1 MFRDMLSGSRA
12 IFIGLVFFV
21 LVVGASLLYSWHVHR
36 TTDAELAETQR
47 KVQPLENKNETL
59 TAANTVD
66 TSRVDFGQ
74 AGTDLETDDAQM
86 LNNTGVSP
94 IDETSEGLDLS
105 DAFLPDDFVS
115 EKVPAEEVPV
125 SPYGFGP
132 YPEVPADYPFTPFWL
147 RYQKD
152 PEIYDAKYTI
162 DRLKGKEL
170 LSRIMVK
177 AWTQGIRDFTGG
189 SFEATTGKYYLHLPN
204 TIYVEYDE
212 PYENEDGTFTRP
224 FAVVTSGNI
233 SLTPEQ
239 MQRGIAPPGV
249 RVIEGGSY
257 DPYEYLDLP

>member
-1 MFRDMLSGSRA
+1 MIFGDLLSSRA
-12 IFIGLVFFV
+12 IQVGLVFFV
-21 LVVGASLLYSWHVHR
+21 LVVSGSLLYSWHTFR
-36 TTDAELAETQR
+36 TTENELERSNRFLRGTEQQKATRPAEKVNVPTENESPGLVNTPDETTDT
-47 KVQPLENKNETL
+47 PMPEETEAL
-59 TAANTVD
+59 SN
-66 TSRVDFGQ
+66 
-74 AGTDLETDDAQM
+74 ETDDLA
-86 LNNTGVSP
+86 
-94 IDETSEGLDLS
+94 

-115 EKVPAEEVPV
+115 EEEAPAEEVPV

-177 AWTQGIRDFTGG
+177 AWTEGIRDFTGG

-204 TIYVEYDE
+204 TIYIEYGE

-233 SLTPEQ
+233 SLTPDQ
-239 MQRGIAPPGV
+239 MQRGIAPTGV